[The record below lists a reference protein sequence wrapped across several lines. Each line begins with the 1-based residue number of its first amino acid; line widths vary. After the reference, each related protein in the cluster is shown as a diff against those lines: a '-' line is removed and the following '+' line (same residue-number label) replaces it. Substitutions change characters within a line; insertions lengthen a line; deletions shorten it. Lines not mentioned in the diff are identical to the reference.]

1 MKGFALGVA
10 LKQRRKATR
19 KSPIDFINA
28 LLIKFQEFSRSEL
41 EKFFK
46 VLFRALEIFFPL
58 YKEFSRNS
66 RISDRTL

>member
-46 VLFRALEIFFPL
+46 VLFRALEIFFP
-58 YKEFSRNS
+58 
-66 RISDRTL
+66 